1 MALLLLLLLLSL
13 CCSAHGRGDTCG
25 ELCGLRPMVSGSGSS
40 RVVGGRDTRPG
51 AWPWTV
57 SIQNPWKIGTG
68 HVCGGS
74 LISPQ
79 WVLSAAHCFIRA
91 RHVTLWRVVVGA
103 TRLSQLGPE
112 TQVRSIRHLLVHEHY
127 DSSSEANDIAL
138 LELDQPVQCSPYIQT
153 ACVPNA
159 SLRVSELTACYVSGW
174 GATTARSR
182 GSSDVLQEARV
193 RLIDVSLCNSSWL
206 YRGTIHPHNLC
217 AGYLQGGIDTC
228 QGDSGGPLV
237 CKGSSADCF
246 WLVGLTSWGEGCARP
261 RRPGVY
267 TSTQDFYD
275 WILVQM
281 RLDPATKS
289 RNVGSSH
296 GPSLST
302 VLHLT
307 LHLLLEW
314 NLLWKK

>member
-1 MALLLLLLLLSL
+1 I
-13 CCSAHGRGDTCG
+13 
-25 ELCGLRPMVSGSGSS
+25 
-40 RVVGGRDTRPG
+40 VGGRDTQPG

-74 LISPQ
+74 LISPR
-79 WVLSAAHCFIRA
+79 WVLSAAHCFIKA
-91 RHVTLWRVVVGA
+91 RHVTFWRVVIGA

-112 TQVRSIRHLLVHEHY
+112 TQVRSIRHLLVHERY

-174 GATTARSR
+174 GATAARSR
-182 GSSDVLQEARV
+182 GSDVLQEARV

-206 YRGTIHPHNLC
+206 YRGAIHPHNLC

-228 QGDSGGPLV
+228 KGDSGGPLV

-275 WILVQM
+275 WI
-281 RLDPATKS
+281 
-289 RNVGSSH
+289 
-296 GPSLST
+296 
-302 VLHLT
+302 
-307 LHLLLEW
+307 
-314 NLLWKK
+314 

>member
-1 MALLLLLLLLSL
+1 
-13 CCSAHGRGDTCG
+13 
-25 ELCGLRPMVSGSGSS
+25 

-91 RHVTLWRVVVGA
+91 RCPVCSTTSSSHLGTMARAWRLPA
-103 TRLSQLGPE
+103 QLG
-112 TQVRSIRHLLVHEHY
+112 RRIGSCHCLLVAC
-127 DSSSEANDIAL
+127 SEANDIAL

-174 GATTARSR
+174 GATAARSR

-281 RLDPATKS
+281 
-289 RNVGSSH
+289 
-296 GPSLST
+296 
-302 VLHLT
+302 
-307 LHLLLEW
+307 
-314 NLLWKK
+314 